1 MRMKDRITV
10 TIDTELAGH
19 AKRAAHLRG
28 TSVSSLVEST
38 LRKALEGQVRPDR
51 PFAARWAGRF
61 TVASGGDSDAR
72 LEGLKA
78 KHGLK

>member
-1 MRMKDRITV
+1 M

-19 AKRAAHLRG
+19 AKRAAHFQG

-38 LRKALEGQVRPDR
+38 LRKALKGQFRPDR

-61 TVASGGDSDAR
+61 TVVASGSGDAR
-72 LEGLKA
+72 MEGLKA
-78 KHGLK
+78 KHGLE